1 MDAELKLHAG
11 VEDGFGSDHII
22 CYQGSDDDRGI
33 LVEAHTSVTV
43 ELK

>member
-11 VEDGFGSDHII
+11 VEVGFDSDRICYHGSD
-22 CYQGSDDDRGI
+22 SDRGI